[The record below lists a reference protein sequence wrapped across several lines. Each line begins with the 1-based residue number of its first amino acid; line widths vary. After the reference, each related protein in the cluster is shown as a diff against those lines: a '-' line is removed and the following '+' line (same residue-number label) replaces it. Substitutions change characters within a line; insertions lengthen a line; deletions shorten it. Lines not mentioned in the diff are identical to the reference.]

1 MPDYLS
7 QVSIFDSATA
17 LFVIL
22 GVNWAFT
29 LIHILQEWKGED
41 VPLWRVFGAVVGVW
55 IPHRLGFLS
64 FTVALCAIQ
73 WLIGLMAIA
82 GWLPFVGSL
91 SAHMWLAV
99 WALGVL
105 IGARIGDSGG
115 SHLVLYGVGYPA
127 QPRLSSTRLYVAG
140 AVFLLAT
147 FHKGLWL
154 HPVAAG
160 FGVLCGAGAFVGVL
174 PALRGV
180 RRLKPA
186 WRRDAWVRGHPIPA
200 WAKE

>member
-1 MPDYLS
+1 MLDYFS
-7 QVSIFDSATA
+7 QVSVFDSAVA
-17 LFVIL
+17 LFLIL
-22 GVNWAFT
+22 AVNWAFT

-55 IPHRLGFLS
+55 IPNRLGFLS

-73 WLIGLMAIA
+73 WLIGLTAIA

-91 SAHMWLAV
+91 SAHMALAV
-99 WALGVL
+99 WALGVM
-105 IGARIGDSGG
+105 IGARIGDSVV
-115 SHLVLYGVGYPA
+115 SHWILYGLGYRPN
-127 QPRLSSTRLYVAG
+127 PGLSSTVLYVAE

-147 FHKGLWL
+147 FYKGLSA

-160 FGVLCGAGAFVGVL
+160 FGFVCGAGAFVAVL
-174 PALRGV
+174 PALRGL
-180 RRLKPA
+180 RTLKPA
-186 WRRDAWVRGHPIPA
+186 WRRDAWVRGQPIPA